1 MNISIV
7 SGADMSIKPALHY
20 SHLSRD
26 TAPTERCLT
35 VSLNFMEFV
44 LCCVKFPL
52 YDNMTS

>member
-26 TAPTERCLT
+26 MALAELLT

-52 YDNMTS
+52 HDNMTS

>member
-1 MNISIV
+1 MNISMV
-7 SGADMSIKPALHY
+7 SGADTSIKPALYY

-26 TAPTERCLT
+26 TAPTELFT